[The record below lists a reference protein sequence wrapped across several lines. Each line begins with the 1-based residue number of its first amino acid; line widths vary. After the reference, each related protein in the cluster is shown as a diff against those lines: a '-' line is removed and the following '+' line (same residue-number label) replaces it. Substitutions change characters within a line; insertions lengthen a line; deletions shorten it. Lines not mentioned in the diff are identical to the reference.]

1 MTTGFGIL
9 FAITSLFPGFFLFN
23 FFKDAFGEYKRTGK
37 YFWSTLLS
45 SPGLFFVSL
54 AAFVGMAATS
64 VFCLLGGL

>member
-45 SPGLFFVSL
+45 SPGLFFVSQPRPYPACRAGCKEPSL
-54 AAFVGMAATS
+54 
-64 VFCLLGGL
+64 